1 MKKYSQQG
9 MAHLAILLVLIAA
22 AIIAFVGYEVV
33 KTNRA
38 VAPPS
43 TANYVAPS
51 AAGAIPVINNTAGL
65 NSVENTLNNTNLD
78 QGLDPNN
85 YNQDVNSL
93 L

>member
-1 MKKYSQQG
+1 MKKYSQRG
-9 MAHLAILLVLIAA
+9 AAHLAILLVLIAA

-43 TANYVAPS
+43 TANYAPPS
-51 AAGAIPVINNTAGL
+51 AAAAVPVINNTAGL
-65 NSVENTLNNTNLD
+65 NAAEKTLNNTNID

-85 YNQDVNSL
+85 YNQDVSSL